1 MDDKVANAAEAHA
14 EIEKQA
20 VKLNT
25 LLDTSRSAEVSA
37 LEKVEKLSQKLKLS
51 ESEKPKFEIVIGN
64 NKRAEANIAGITP
77 AVLIFKGKWEDSPP

>member
-1 MDDKVANAAEAHA
+1 MYKGCPCVNMD
-14 EIEKQA
+14 EIFK
-20 VKLNT
+20 
-25 LLDTSRSAEVSA
+25 
-37 LEKVEKLSQKLKLS
+37 KLS